1 MQEQAQAGNA
11 AALRAL
17 RRLDDSARD
26 ADAITI
32 SGVGQVAEEEAKRKA
47 LASSELLKTLSTRV
61 ELNGDV
67 TFTQAGRDVL
77 RDQGQRLEVLD
88 PGSDEAIVAGLLL
101 AQQMYGNT
109 LTLTGPAEFQAR
121 VVALSVERGLPIK
134 FADPQLE
141 AQRVQLRQQR
151 SLAEFEKQTTKV
163 IKDFKAEKRA
173 EPGQSQG
180 DFGKANHGGNGSR
193 KAAAKAVRE
202 MPPADSETAM
212 ALFWRSTRGCHGAM
226 RSKPLWVG
234 WWRQRGISQCW
245 IWGGANMHC
254 LVSHRSRPSTS

>member
-1 MQEQAQAGNA
+1 M
-11 AALRAL
+11 
-17 RRLDDSARD
+17 
-26 ADAITI
+26 
-32 SGVGQVAEEEAKRKA
+32 
-47 LASSELLKTLSTRV
+47 
-61 ELNGDV
+61 

-173 EPGQSQG
+173 EL
-180 DFGKANHGGNGSR
+180 DKA
-193 KAAAKAVRE
+193 K
-202 MPPADSETAM
+202 ETLEKQTTEAM
-212 ALFWRSTRGCHGAM
+212 AAEKQRRRPYEKCLQQIQKRPWRCFGEAQGVAM
-226 RSKPLWVG
+226 V
-234 WWRQRGISQCW
+234 QCAASLC
-245 IWGGANMHC
+245 G
-254 LVSHRSRPSTS
+254 